1 MVKHIILWKIKD
13 DKTEEEKEQ
22 IRAGVKAGLE
32 GLKGR
37 IPGLIDIKV

>member
-22 IRAGVKAGLE
+22 IRAGVKAGLR
-32 GLKGR
+32 GTQR
-37 IPGLIDIKV
+37 QDTWTY